1 MEEHTTWS
9 ARIGELEADNRRLRR
24 LLDQRDAP
32 GELRHRL
39 NTTVAMLR
47 TIIRKSAETD
57 RDMDTYAGHLEDR
70 LDALMRAQAAADEQ
84 GTVELHKLLAD
95 ELLHYGASDGDRALL
110 SGPDLELQ
118 PRAGQVF
125 ALAVHEL
132 AVNAVEHGALGTG
145 TGRLEIAWS
154 VSGEEPRTALTF
166 IWKETDAASVHQP
179 SHQGFGTEVLTR
191 TLAYE
196 LKAET
201 TFAFEPD
208 GLRCTIRFPLPER
221 IGRVADS

>member
-39 NTTVAMLR
+39 NTTLAMLR
-47 TIIRKSAETD
+47 TIIRKSIETD

-84 GTVELHKLLAD
+84 GSVELHKLLAD

-145 TGRLEIAWS
+145 TGRIEITWS
-154 VSGEEPRTALTF
+154 VSGEAPRTALTF
-166 IWKETDAASVHQP
+166 TWKETGAVGVSEP

-191 TLAYE
+191 TLPYE

-201 TFAFEPD
+201 TFGFEPD